1 MDNKR
6 NSLILAI
13 ILTVC
18 LLSGIKLY
26 MEQGRIWIPV
36 VLLAAGF
43 VAGFGVVAL
52 LDKYDEK
59 RNGRAEEKAAE
70 ENSDAAED
78 NDDDAEENCDAAEDD
93 DESAEENGDL
103 TEETSG
109 EDQEQE
115 INPSPE

>member
-59 RNGRAEEKAAE
+59 RKDRADEKAAE
-70 ENSDAAED
+70 ENSDAVED
-78 NDDDAEENCDAAEDD
+78 NDDD
-93 DESAEENGDL
+93 AEENGDL

-115 INPSPE
+115 INS